1 MHGECYR
8 RANGQPYTRK
18 EYIKGKPQIKI
29 AKFEGGKKGD
39 YDFSVQL
46 LINEKIQITH
56 MAIEATRLAANKTL
70 EKTTGGNRLFFKT
83 SNISTCITQGKQN
96 DCRSG
101 SR

>member
-39 YDFSVQL
+39 YDYSIEL
-46 LINEKIQITH
+46 LIQEVAFIKKKKKFRDKNGLPI
-56 MAIEATRLAANKTL
+56 L
-70 EKTTGGNRLFFKT
+70 
-83 SNISTCITQGKQN
+83 
-96 DCRSG
+96 D
-101 SR
+101 